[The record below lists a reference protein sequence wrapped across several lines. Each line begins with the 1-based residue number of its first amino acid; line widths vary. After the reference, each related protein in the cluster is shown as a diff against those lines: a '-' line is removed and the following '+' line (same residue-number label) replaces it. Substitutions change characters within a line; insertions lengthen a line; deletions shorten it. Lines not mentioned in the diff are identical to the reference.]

1 MLSKRRIFIFFA
13 CLIALEALQYLWSNN
28 LEFRFG
34 DFAKPGQIS
43 ANALV
48 LATLNWLLAMCVCL
62 LTVSEKNGNAIRLPV
77 NLVTTLFVGNFLL
90 TFFGSVGH
98 IGAAKSSFGFLTT
111 LFPINYMIF
120 VIAADKHYERIRPFA
135 FAMLILIDLSRL
147 LFGAF
152 LKIAVIIYSKIGI
165 NKRSMILMVFIF
177 ALTPIVIEQ
186 KYRLRD
192 LPIDTEV
199 VLVQGF
205 VSRIAMTN
213 TFDYV
218 LEDIEDLSVKCN
230 THLYSAALPLYGLSL
245 IPKSIF
251 GLSYSKSLNNCLI
264 ETYTGSEV
272 RDSSVNTPLI
282 ASILL
287 KSYGGISFNSFEFI
301 TINLMMLVVFVTLCN
316 FVFGASGGILKLWV
330 IFEFFWTGNIL
341 TLSIPIYFCT
351 LMLGIAVITKGVK
364 R

>member
-1 MLSKRRIFIFFA
+1 MLSKSRIFIFFV
-13 CLIALEALQYLWSNN
+13 CLIALEVLQYLWSNHV
-28 LEFRFG
+28 EFRFG

-43 ANALV
+43 VNALI

-62 LTVSEKNGNAIRLPV
+62 LTVSKNNGIAIRFPV
-77 NLVTTLFVGNFLL
+77 NFVTILFVGNFLL
-90 TFFGSVGH
+90 TYFGSVGQ
-98 IGAAKSSFGFLTT
+98 IGAAKSSLGFLTT

-135 FAMLILIDLSRL
+135 FAMLLLIDLFRL

-152 LKIAVIIYSKIGI
+152 LKIAVIIYSKIRV
-165 NKRSMILMVFIF
+165 NKWSPILVVLIF
-177 ALTPIVIEQ
+177 VLTPIVIEQ
-186 KYRLRD
+186 KYKLRN
-192 LPIDTEV
+192 LSIDTEAV
-199 VLVQGF
+199 IVQGF

-251 GLSYSKSLNNCLI
+251 GLSYPKTLNNCLI
-264 ETYTGSEV
+264 ETYVGSEV
-272 RDSSVNTPLI
+272 RDSSVNAPLI

-301 TINLMMLVVFVTLCN
+301 TINLMMLVVFIALCN
-316 FVFGASGGILKLWV
+316 LVFGATGGILKLWV
-330 IFEFFWTGNIL
+330 VFEFFWTGNIL
-341 TLSIPIYFCT
+341 TLSIPIYFCA
-351 LMLGIAVITKGVK
+351 LMLSIAVITKGVK